1 MILVVLLLYS
11 IPVTQGIITT
21 IYDWK
26 AVSYRIQAL
35 TVTDN

>member
-1 MILVVLLLYS
+1 MILVALLLYS

-26 AVSYRIQAL
+26 SCFAPHSSAHSS
-35 TVTDN
+35 